1 MAILV
6 TPDILTE
13 EGFNQWVEDCC
24 EAFKDTAEV
33 MRQAIQKDNLGL
45 TVSFPLKPNQ
55 VFRMEW
61 EVEELI

>member
-6 TPDILTE
+6 KSDILTE
-13 EGFNQWVEDCC
+13 EGFNQWVEECC

-45 TVSFPLKPNQ
+45 TVSFPLKPNG
-55 VFRMEW
+55 VFTMEW
-61 EVEELI
+61 KVEELI